1 MSTMEKSIYQI
12 KLLEKKK
19 VAKNMLEMTFEKPTS
34 FEFLAGQFVQFFIP
48 DGTKMLPRFYSVCS
62 CPSEENLRFCIK
74 VVEEGKGST
83 FLSSMQKED
92 SLEMAG
98 PQGRFVVGEENKP
111 IFCVATGAGIAPI
124 MSIINNQLDKKQN
137 TQKIILLFGVRS
149 QEDIFF
155 VNYLEK
161 LNKYLNFSYQI
172 TLSRPDEN
180 GEWTGL
186 RGRVTDHIEGDFVG
200 HQIYLCGNATMVK
213 DVREILI
220 NKKVEPK
227 QIHFEIF

>member
-1 MSTMEKSIYQI
+1 
-12 KLLEKKK
+12 
-19 VAKNMLEMTFEKPTS
+19 
-34 FEFLAGQFVQFFIP
+34 
-48 DGTKMLPRFYSVCS
+48 
-62 CPSEENLRFCIK
+62 
-74 VVEEGKGST
+74 
-83 FLSSMQKED
+83 
-92 SLEMAG
+92 
-98 PQGRFVVGEENKP
+98 
-111 IFCVATGAGIAPI
+111 VATGAGIAPI